1 MKMFLTQ
8 FEFACELFG
17 YEKAISLDKSYIG
30 LVDYYPGIDSMTK
43 IATIDFKDNMSAK
56 LLISS
61 QGEKIIYFKDLN
73 VIFKKR

>member
-1 MKMFLTQ
+1 MLDHNAMNTIYKLLD
-8 FEFACELFG
+8 CKN
-17 YEKAISLDKSYIG
+17 EKEVIKYTDG

-61 QGEKIIYFKDLN
+61 QGEKIVYFEELS